1 MRRKKLLSLTVFLT
15 AFTMSFYAPFA
26 ASATDNPKE
35 KQNVPR
41 ATFNNNISQGD
52 IVIAASG
59 EPPTQVCPGGDDCLG
74 HVISGTTGKDSGKPN
89 TIVIESGEHN
99 ITLSDLKIYANAY
112 TDPDDPNDSGG
123 SDQSKVCAFRIQD
136 NAKVNLTLEGKNILA
151 SGTTCAGLFVPEK
164 AALTITEE
172 STGTLIANGGSGG
185 AGIGSDAVG
194 SSGEITINGGTIKA
208 NGGTRSAGI
217 GGAPN
222 AGFKSI
228 TINGGTVEATGG
240 MGITGGN
247 TDAYKG
253 GAGIG
258 CGAGSTGGSI
268 TISGGNVT
276 ALGGV
281 RSATDPSR
289 AAGINCMNLLA
300 DPGSSASI
308 VASNLHPSVGTR
320 NFNGIIW
327 DAKKKEGK
335 VYGQATIKEDL
346 DAQTL
351 NIGPGCILTID
362 PGHRCFQ

>member
-1 MRRKKLLSLTVFLT
+1 
-15 AFTMSFYAPFA
+15 MSFYAPFA

-35 KQNVPR
+35 KQNVPQAR
-41 ATFNNNISQGD
+41 FNNNITQGN
-52 IVIAASG
+52 IVIATSG
-59 EPPTQVCPGGDDCLG
+59 APPTQVCPGGDGCLG
-74 HVISGTTGKDSGKPN
+74 HIISGTTGKDGGAPN

-112 TDPDDPNDSGG
+112 TDPDDTADNGG

-151 SGTTCAGLFVPEK
+151 SGTTCAGLFVPEN

-194 SSGEITINGGTIKA
+194 SSGEITINGGVIKA
-208 NGGTRSAGI
+208 NGGIRSAGI

-228 TINGGTVEATGG
+228 TINGGTVEAIGG

-258 CGAGSTGGSI
+258 CGAGSTGSM
-268 TISGGNVT
+268 SVPAE
-276 ALGGV
+276 AL
-281 RSATDPSR
+281 PSR
-289 AAGINCMNLLA
+289 AETLRLLA
-300 DPGSSASI
+300 VCEVQP
-308 VASNLHPSVGTR
+308 TR
-320 NFNGIIW
+320 P
-327 DAKKKEGK
+327 ALL
-335 VYGQATIKEDL
+335 V
-346 DAQTL
+346 
-351 NIGPGCILTID
+351 LTV
-362 PGHRCFQ
+362 